1 MLSSLTVRA
10 WPRRVDPAGPIPHP
24 FHRSYLALDLV
35 GPEVPTIV
43 YGPRLR
49 FGKYESTSKLLVWSG
64 RRVACLDARR
74 GGVVTTLLNL
84 DELYLVEWGQA
95 LLEGWLRLAAHGH
108 AGHASAR
115 TEFNTVGRDLYLPL
129 LAAARLRAYA
139 AEPRSHANPTDD
151 LSPLLAVDYRFVGFG
166 RQALLP
172 GAELRRHFFQPRVT
186 GPFLRVFDQ
195 TRVRATL
202 LLATQAELIAIQEG
216 EGHGTGRYGV
226 TFTYLPL
233 RRIRGGGAVPRRAA
247 PGAGAAGDPARRG
260 GAALRPR
267 PGERGR
273 RAGVPAGGRPALR
286 RARRAALGAS
296 SARGPGSE
304 PAPTDGLN

>member
-24 FHRSYLALDLV
+24 FHRSYLALDLA

-49 FGKYESTSKLLVWSG
+49 FGRYESTSKLLVWSG

-74 GGVVTTLLNL
+74 GGVVTTLLDL
-84 DELYLVEWGQA
+84 DEVYLVEWGQA

-129 LAAARLRAYA
+129 LVAARLRAYA
-139 AEPRSHANPTDD
+139 AEPRSRADPTDD
-151 LSPLLAVDYRFVGFG
+151 LSPLLATDYRFVGFG

-172 GAELRRHFFQPRVT
+172 GVELRRHFFQPRVT

-216 EGHGTGRYGV
+216 EGHGPGRYGV
-226 TFTYLPL
+226 TFTHLPL
-233 RRIRGGGAVPRRAA
+233 RRIEAVVLSPDAPRQVLV
-247 PGAGAAGDPARRG
+247 
-260 GAALRPR
+260 LRVIL
-267 PGERGR
+267 PGE
-273 RAGVPAGGRPALR
+273 AELR
-286 RARRAALGAS
+286 CDLD
-296 SARGPGSE
+296 PGSE
-304 PAPTDGLN
+304 DGVQAFLQAVDPRFGARVVPPPEPPMPAARGASPLRPMA